1 MDRSRIW
8 EEIDTE
14 RTALAHQLA
23 SIDAEAWQTESLCTG
38 LTVREVLAHL
48 TVSGTLSGSRWFLGV
63 LRARFDFD
71 QQVVDRLREQLG
83 FSPLDTLNRFRATVG
98 SRVPPPLPKL
108 ALLGEIVVHGQDIRQ
123 PLGLRRAYP
132 QETLNSLLRY
142 YAGTDQVVVA
152 KKRVKGLQLEALD
165 SGITIGQ
172 GQPVH
177 GTTLALLMAMTG
189 RGSYCSE
196 LSGSGASVLA
206 SRCD

>member
-98 SRVPPPLPKL
+98 SRVSPHFLSWRYWARSLSTAKIFDNRSGSVAPTRRRLLIHCFDTMREPIKLLLPRRESR
-108 ALLGEIVVHGQDIRQ
+108 ACSWRPWTVAS
-123 PLGLRRAYP
+123 PLGKA
-132 QETLNSLLRY
+132 NRY
-142 YAGTDQVVVA
+142 VA
-152 KKRVKGLQLEALD
+152 QLW
-165 SGITIGQ
+165 
-172 GQPVH
+172 
-177 GTTLALLMAMTG
+177 
-189 RGSYCSE
+189 
-196 LSGSGASVLA
+196 
-206 SRCD
+206 RCLWR